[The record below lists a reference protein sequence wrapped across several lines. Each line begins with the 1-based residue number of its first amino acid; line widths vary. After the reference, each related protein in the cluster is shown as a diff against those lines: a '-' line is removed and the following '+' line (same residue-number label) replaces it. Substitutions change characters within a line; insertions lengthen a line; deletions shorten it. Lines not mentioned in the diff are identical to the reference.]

1 MKKEGFC
8 VYFPGQNPRNLQVFP
23 QKSGQIRGRLLMT
36 KCDIDADGIMAYSG
50 CCGENNPELKVFK
63 SVVEIQ
69 RAPTDWVM
77 SVGLGL
83 SVEALPRGSRRDIEQ
98 ISTNSGNQCILPKDK
113 KDDLLHS
120 GWQDPVLKDQEQET
134 FSQGSPVMSG
144 YS

>member
-1 MKKEGFC
+1 M
-8 VYFPGQNPRNLQVFP
+8 
-23 QKSGQIRGRLLMT
+23 
-36 KCDIDADGIMAYSG
+36 
-50 CCGENNPELKVFK
+50 
-63 SVVEIQ
+63 
-69 RAPTDWVM
+69 
-77 SVGLGL
+77 GLGL